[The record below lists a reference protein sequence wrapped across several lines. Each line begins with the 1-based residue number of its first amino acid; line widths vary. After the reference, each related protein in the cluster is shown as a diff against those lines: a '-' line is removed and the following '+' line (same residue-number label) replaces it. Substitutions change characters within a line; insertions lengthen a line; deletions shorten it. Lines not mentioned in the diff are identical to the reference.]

1 MVPARRGRRDGGGRS
16 ELHLSGLVTT
26 AAAERRAGP
35 WPRTAGEAEAG
46 ALGAEAAAAA
56 AGRGRVAGQAG
67 RLARLRPQDGRG
79 DGSGGRGPGPGPARA
94 GGMMTR
100 RRGPG
105 SRLLRRLL
113 AAAPTRG

>member
-16 ELHLSGLVTT
+16 GLHLSGLVTT

-35 WPRTAGEAEAG
+35 WPGTAGEAEAG

-67 RLARLRPQDGRG
+67 GWRGSGRRTG
-79 DGSGGRGPGPGPARA
+79 AGTAPGGGGRGPGRLV
-94 GGMMTR
+94 
-100 RRGPG
+100 RGV
-105 SRLLRRLL
+105 
-113 AAAPTRG
+113 